1 MRVSHN
7 VSHVCDVAPSPT
19 RARCHVG
26 KRRAAEPEPPEG
38 RRSTYELLWDVV
50 PEFSYQVRLEYNQVV
65 VVKRSVDPL
74 LYRWYIGSMKTKTS
88 VSLSDDLLKLIDGVV
103 DGENRR
109 PAFIEEAVKAYLE
122 VLKRHKRDRKDL
134 QTINRLSE
142 RLNREAQDVLSFQ
155 KDIQG

>member
-1 MRVSHN
+1 MWRSGAPQRRGARGTPSGCRCTYVLL
-7 VSHVCDVAPSPT
+7 CDVA
-19 RARCHVG
+19 
-26 KRRAAEPEPPEG
+26 
-38 RRSTYELLWDVV
+38 

-109 PAFIEEAVKAYLE
+109 SAFIEEAVKAYLE
-122 VLKRHKRDRKDL
+122 VLKRHERDRKDL